1 LGDQIEKI
9 EVGGTYSTY
18 GEGLRCTQG
27 FGGKTEGKETTW
39 KTRPRKDDNIK
50 MDLQKLELEHMNCF
64 HMAQDR
70 GRWRVLVNMV
80 MNLRVP

>member
-1 LGDQIEKI
+1 VAKGLGVYRFLVGKPKEKR
-9 EVGGTYSTY
+9 
-18 GEGLRCTQG
+18 LL
-27 FGGKTEGKETTW
+27 GKQ
-39 KTRPRKDDNIK
+39 RRRKDDNIE
-50 MDLQKLELEHMNCF
+50 MDLLKLELEHMNCF